1 VTNPLTGAPYTRREL
16 REREQLGQSVA
27 LAGPLEPAEV
37 AKPQTPEIAHTPE
50 PATPVAP
57 TLSRREARALQAQS
71 ASPMPVGDSSPS
83 PLVELV
89 QALPALVTP
98 VPEPLPPVFS
108 APGQESVPMNP
119 PASGAT
125 PVVSF
130 QNPADAMTTTSS
142 LIIPVTPVLDLAG
155 PLGHTGEIVATGQIS
170 LPAKAVSRGTIP
182 LRLEDEEKVDS
193 EVMDAYITGEIGA
206 MTKPLRAT
214 QAVSGRGDDSEFL
227 LIKKTRWGTG
237 VIVSVLLVSGLA
249 LAAATMLALS
259 LATGVLL

>member
-1 VTNPLTGAPYTRREL
+1 
-16 REREQLGQSVA
+16 
-27 LAGPLEPAEV
+27 
-37 AKPQTPEIAHTPE
+37 
-50 PATPVAP
+50 
-57 TLSRREARALQAQS
+57 
-71 ASPMPVGDSSPS
+71 MPVGDSSPS

-249 LAAATMLALS
+249 LAAATMLVLS